1 MSVQDVAAT
10 QPPSPPPPSAWAP
23 LRNRT
28 FRMLWLV
35 WAASNVSMWAN
46 DVAAAWLMTSLT
58 TSATLVALVQTAS
71 SLPVFMLGLAS
82 GALADIIDRRR
93 YFLVTQLWV
102 ATNAAVLYAVS
113 ITVGLTPGL
122 LLFLVFTN
130 GIGLAMRWPVYAAI
144 VPELLPRPE
153 LPAGLA
159 LNGIAVNLSRIIG
172 PLLAGAIIA
181 AAGSEYVFA
190 MNFVISLGCAAAL
203 LRWKR
208 PQRPPSVLP
217 GERFLG
223 AMRLGWQYVRESRRM
238 RDALVLTSS
247 FFLHATALIALLPL
261 VARRMPSGGAGTF
274 TLLLAALGLGAVV
287 AATQL
292 PRLRS
297 RWNRDQ
303 LALRGSLLQAAS
315 AAIVAVAPN
324 AWVAA
329 PAMFL
334 GGCAWIIVA
343 NSVTVAAQL
352 ALPDWVRARGMS
364 IYQMAIMGG
373 TATGAFIWGRI
384 AEWSSVPAS
393 LLCASASLLVVLA
406 LTRNR
411 VLEGAAEEDH
421 TPTHPWP
428 EPVPALPMEPDAGP
442 VMITLEYLV
451 DPARRGE
458 FESMM
463 AETRSARLRQGA
475 VSWGLF
481 EDVERPGRYVEYFAC
496 DSWADYLRRFD
507 RFTSMDERLH
517 AMRHAFHLGDEPPR
531 ISRFIAHHPPAR

>member
-1 MSVQDVAAT
+1 MSVQDTAT
-10 QPPSPPPPSAWAP
+10 PQEPKTPLASAWSP
-23 LRNRT
+23 LRDPT

-35 WAASNVSMWAN
+35 WATSNVCMWAN

-58 TSATLVALVQTAS
+58 TSATLIAMVQTAS
-71 SLPVFMLGLAS
+71 SLPVFLLGLPS
-82 GALADIIDRRR
+82 GALADIVDRRR

-144 VPELLPRPE
+144 IPELLPRAE
-153 LPAGLA
+153 LPGGLA

-190 MNFVISLGCAAAL
+190 MNFVLSLACAAVL

-238 RDALVLTSS
+238 KDALVLTSS

-261 VARRMPSGGAGTF
+261 VAKRMQSGGAGTF
-274 TLLLAALGLGAVV
+274 TLLLAGLGMGAVV

-292 PRLRS
+292 PRLRA

-303 LALRGSLLQAAS
+303 LALRGSILQAFSTAVV
-315 AAIVAVAPN
+315 AIAPN
-324 AWVAA
+324 PWIAA

-334 GGCAWIIVA
+334 GGCAWIVVA
-343 NSVTVAAQL
+343 NSVTVSAQL

-364 IYQMAIMGG
+364 MYQMSIMGG
-373 TATGAFIWGRI
+373 SALGAFIWGRI
-384 AEWSSVPAS
+384 AESTSVPAS
-393 LLCASASLLVVLA
+393 LLCAAGSLLVVLA
-406 LTRNR
+406 FTRNR

-421 TPTHPWP
+421 TPTHPWE
-428 EPVPALPMEPDAGP
+428 EPVPALPMEPDDGP

-451 DPARRGE
+451 DPGRRAE
-458 FESMM
+458 FESVM
-463 AETRSARLRQGA
+463 AQTRSARLRQGA

-496 DSWADYLRRFD
+496 DTWADYLRRFD

-517 AMRHAFHLGDEPPR
+517 AMRHAFHLGEEPPR
-531 ISRFIAHHPPAR
+531 IGRFIAHHPPAR